1 MEQSCGLHRTSLP
14 IFIHSI
20 IHFSVSCFIH
30 HMDRFLTR
38 VGTAGHT
45 ANSPVSST
53 ELRAQLFKSL
63 NQYHFFFLSLCFHL
77 LITSLSSHSFHSF
90 VSHFLF
96 LSLPL
101 LHNYLFDYCKSIP
114 HPKTHFPKP
123 LHQFFTN
130 YTCSHLT

>member
-1 MEQSCGLHRTSLP
+1 MNGTILRPTQNESADLHS
-14 IFIHSI
+14 FIHS
-20 IHFSVSCFIH
+20 SVSCFIH

-53 ELRAQLFKSL
+53 APRAQLLKRL
-63 NQYHFFFLSLCFHL
+63 NQYHFFLSLCFRL
-77 LITSLSSHSFHSF
+77 LITPLRSHSFHSF
-90 VSHFLF
+90 VSHLLF

-101 LHNYLFDYCKSIP
+101 LLNYLFDYCKSSP
-114 HPKTHFPKP
+114 HPKTHLPKP

-130 YTCSHLT
+130 YKCSYFT